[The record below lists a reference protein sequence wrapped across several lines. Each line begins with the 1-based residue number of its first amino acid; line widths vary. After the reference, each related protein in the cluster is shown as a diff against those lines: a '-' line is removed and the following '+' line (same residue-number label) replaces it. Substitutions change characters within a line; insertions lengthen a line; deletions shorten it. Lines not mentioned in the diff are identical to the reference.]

1 MTRRQKRRRFFHWLS
16 QLFTQPSRA
25 IRQRRVQVES
35 LENRQ
40 LLAADGFAGLLGSD
54 FENLDAN
61 AGSPVVGAP
70 VAGAPVIGTPITPAG
85 NPTTNSNLTGEG
97 EGGLVGEGED
107 TTDLVAFAQAL
118 TDSGTR
124 FFGASWC
131 QFCTDQKELFEDG
144 GKYLPFI
151 EVTNPDRT
159 PNQIA
164 TDEGITEY
172 PTWEFPDGSRLT
184 GLQSLDT
191 LASRAGITVPMSS
204 TPSMDD
210 LQDVNVEIG
219 SPLHIPIDA
228 YDPNGDPLTIT
239 VTSDDASLIT
249 AEVLTGNRSLTLS
262 TAGFGD
268 MTFELFEGRAPVPSG
283 RVIQL
288 AQDGFYD
295 GVTFHRVINNFV
307 IQGGDPTG
315 TGGGGSTLGDFD
327 DQFHV
332 DLQHNQT
339 GVLSYAKSTD
349 DTNDSQFF
357 ITEGQQRFLDFNHSV
372 FGQLVEGEEVREA
385 ISNTSTSASDRPTN
399 SVVIESATVFDDTE
413 NGIIVLRATG
423 NGTGSSTITVTV
435 TDSESRSTSQTFEA
449 IVAQDSANGAPFL
462 NPVDP
467 VQTNINTPVQV
478 NLTSQDAE
486 DDTVVY
492 SVTPI
497 STENFGLSLD
507 SAQGIVTVTPPTDFV
522 GELQFRATVQ
532 QTTSPT
538 TSSPDDNQII
548 TVQVNQGAPTAI
560 DLADASDSG
569 SSSTDNITNAQSL
582 TFTVSGT
589 TVGALVELRAGGN
602 VVGSATANGTTTDI
616 DVTNVVGLGEGDIL
630 FTATQTINSET
641 SSESPALTV
650 TLDSTGPTVL
660 GSDAI
665 PTSITAGSQLNVDL
679 QHGEEG
685 NGLVYSLN
693 NPPVGMTINGS
704 TGVLDWT
711 PTESQAGIQSVN
723 LILTDAAG
731 NTTNQTFS
739 ITVAE
744 QPDVR
749 ISLNVVDLQGQP
761 ISTVAPN
768 EEFRVQVLI
777 NDLRTPLDASG
788 VFAAYADLEYD
799 SAVIEPVSV
808 DPISYVAPYTNGQSG
823 DTSTLGIIDELGA
836 FSSDSSRQGPDQRVL
851 VEVTFRAK
859 TTGNANLSL
868 NAAEDAGSEVLLY
881 DQSAAV
887 PSSRV
892 EYGTSSFA
900 VGADFTLVDDSFNF
914 DEDSSAQTLDVF
926 ANDQLNGTV
935 NIVSVSTPTGG
946 GQVTIASG
954 GQELQ
959 YTPAADF
966 NGEETFVYTAE
977 NTGGVQSTATVTIQV
992 TDINDDP
999 VALNDTFSVNRG
1011 SSNNELDVLS
1021 NDNSGVDSSSS
1032 ETLTITDVSGG
1043 SAGGAITVGNS
1054 GLIINYTPGSNFE
1067 GTETFTYTVSDGRGG
1082 STQGTVSVSVNS
1094 DNPAPVPTND
1104 EFTVVED
1111 AASATFDV
1119 LANDTTEPDETLTI
1133 IAVSSSQQG
1142 GQVSVSSDNL
1152 TIEYQ
1157 PGANFT
1163 GQEILTYTIRDSGG
1177 AEASGLV
1184 TFNVTEV
1191 NDAPEA
1197 QDDTFT
1203 ALSGDA
1209 TTTLT
1214 VLANDTTTDAN
1225 ETLTITAVSAAPANS
1240 GTLAIASDSQSIIY
1254 TPPSDDFEGSFSFTY
1269 TIDDGNGLTDTAT
1282 VTLTVEDFQ
1291 LRDFDGFLTY
1301 SSGNVGGTPTSLA
1314 GMRLLLE
1321 GTDSSG
1327 NPVSETTLVNA
1338 DGSYSFAGQVPGIY
1352 TLSRPAIPF
1361 LFDEGASITIN
1372 SGNSDGNASNNLD
1385 VSGAF
1390 RPQFIGIRDFLGSSL
1405 TSSLTVVVDAD
1416 GAQNWAA
1423 PQGDWENLSS
1433 ISSTLNTTANTLSI
1447 SAVDSSS
1454 NNLQSPALEVGGPG
1468 SVVYEAGRSSTFR
1481 LLRIHGTPTDA
1492 GLTIQSSGGASGE
1505 GEASGLIAEGEAADS
1520 LSELATPI
1528 ISGVRSSAASET
1540 PLTPENA
1547 LQRMLG
1553 SNFVAPMSEEAVD
1566 AAMED
1571 VLPSLEVQLSDSLQ
1585 STLANDQSSSDPLE
1599 DQVSTEI

>member
-16 QLFTQPSRA
+16 QLFTQPTRA
-25 IRQRRVQVES
+25 FAQRRIQVEA

-40 LLAADGFAGLLGSD
+40 LLAADGFAGILGSD

-61 AGSPVVGAP
+61 VGAP
-70 VAGAPVIGTPITPAG
+70 TAGVPVTHAG
-85 NPTTNSNLTGEG
+85 STTNNSGLVGEG
-97 EGGLVGEGED
+97 EGGLNGEGED

-144 GKYLPFI
+144 GKFLPFI

-164 TDEGITEY
+164 QDEGITEY

-191 LASRAGITVPMSS
+191 LATRAGVSIPTSS

-239 VTSDDASLIT
+239 VTSSDSSLIT

-295 GVTFHRVINNFV
+295 GVSFHRVINNFV

-357 ITEGQQRFLDFNHSV
+357 ITEGPQRFLDFNHSV

-385 ISNTSTSASDRPTN
+385 ISNTATSASDRPTN
-399 SVVIESATVFDDTE
+399 AVIIESATVFDDTE
-413 NGIIVLRATG
+413 NGIIVLRSTG

-449 IVAQDSANGAPFL
+449 IVTQDSANGAPFL

-467 VQTNINTPVQV
+467 VQTSVNTPVQV

-492 SVTPI
+492 SVTPLGNQ
-497 STENFGLSLD
+497 SFGLSLD
-507 SAQGIVTVTPPTDFV
+507 SAQGVVTVTPPTDFV

-538 TSSPDDNQII
+538 TSSPDDNQVI
-548 TVQVNQGAPTAI
+548 TVQVNQGAPTGV
-560 DLADASDSG
+560 DLADSSDSG

-589 TVGALVELRAGGN
+589 TAGALVELRAGGN
-602 VVGSATANGTTTDI
+602 VVGSATAAGTTTDI

-630 FTATQTINSET
+630 FTATQTISNET
-641 SSESPALTV
+641 SGESPALSV

-665 PTSITAGSQLNVDL
+665 PTSISAGSNLNVDL

-693 NPPVGMTINGS
+693 NPPAGMTINGA

-711 PTESQAGIQSVN
+711 PTEAQTGAQAIN

-731 NTTNQTFS
+731 NATNQTFT

-749 ISLNVVDLQGQP
+749 IALNVVDLQGQP
-761 ISTVAPN
+761 ITTVAPN
-768 EEFRVQVLI
+768 EEFRVQVTI
-777 NDLRTPLDASG
+777 DDLRSSLDASG

-808 DPISYVAPYTNGQSG
+808 DPLSFVAPYTNGTSG
-823 DTSTLGIIDELGA
+823 DTSTLGIINELGA
-836 FSSDSSRQGPDQRVL
+836 FSSDSSRQGGDERVL

-881 DQSAAV
+881 DESAAV
-887 PSSRV
+887 PVSRI
-892 EYGTSSFA
+892 EFGTSTFS
-900 VGADFTLVDDSFNF
+900 VGADFTLADDSFNF
-914 DEDSSAQTLDVF
+914 DEDSATQSLDVF
-926 ANDQLNGTV
+926 ANDQLTGTI
-935 NIVSVSTPTGG
+935 NIVSVGTASGG
-946 GQVTIASG
+946 GQIAIASD
-954 GQELQ
+954 GQSLN

-966 NGEETFVYTAE
+966 NGQETFTYTAE
-977 NTGGVQSTATVTIQV
+977 NTGGVQATATVTVQV
-992 TDINDDP
+992 TDINDNP

-1021 NDNSGVDSSSS
+1021 NDNSGVDSSSQ

-1043 SAGGAITVGNS
+1043 SAGGAITIGNS
-1054 GLIINYTPGSNFE
+1054 GLIVNYTPGSNFE

-1082 STQGTVSVSVNS
+1082 SAQGTVSVSVNA

-1104 EFTVVED
+1104 EFTVTED

-1133 IAVSSSQQG
+1133 VSVSSSQQG
-1142 GQVSVSSDNL
+1142 GQVSVSANNL
-1152 TIEYQ
+1152 TIQYQ
-1157 PGANFT
+1157 PGANFS
-1163 GQEILTYTIRDSGG
+1163 GQEIFTYTIRDSGG
-1177 AEASGLV
+1177 AEATGLV

-1197 QDDTFT
+1197 VDDTFT

-1214 VLANDTTTDAN
+1214 VLANDTTTDAG

-1240 GTLAIASDSQSIIY
+1240 GTLAIASDSQSITY

-1291 LRDFDGFLTY
+1291 LRDFDGFLTFGGS
-1301 SSGNVGGTPTSLA
+1301 SSGAPPTSLA

-1321 GTDSSG
+1321 GTDASG
-1327 NPVSETTLVNA
+1327 NLVSETTLVNA
-1338 DGSYSFAGQVPGIY
+1338 DGSYSFPGQTPGTY

-1372 SGNSDGNASNNLD
+1372 SGNADGNASNNLD

-1390 RPQFIGIRDFLGSSL
+1390 RPQYISIRDFLGSSL
-1405 TSSLTVVVDAD
+1405 TSSLTVVVDA
-1416 GAQNWAA
+1416 GGTQNWAA
-1423 PQGDWENLSS
+1423 PRGEWEELSS
-1433 ISSTLNTTANTLSI
+1433 ISSTLDTTADTLSI
-1447 SAVDSSS
+1447 TAVDSSS
-1454 NNLQSPALEVGGPG
+1454 NNLQTPALDVGAPG
-1468 SVVYEAGRSSTFR
+1468 SIVYEAGRTSTFR
-1481 LLRIHGTPTDA
+1481 LLRVQGTPTDA
-1492 GLTIQSSGGASGE
+1492 GLAISSTGGGAGEGE
-1505 GEASGLIAEGEAADS
+1505 GEASGLVAEGESNQAVS
-1520 LSELATPI
+1520 PLATPI
-1528 ISGVRSSAASET
+1528 ITGVRPTPANESDSSLSPGEV
-1540 PLTPENA
+1540 

-1553 SNFVAPMSEEAVD
+1553 SNFAAPMSEAAVD

-1585 STLANDQSSSDPLE
+1585 STLANDQSLNESPEDPI
-1599 DQVSTEI
+1599 SAEI